1 MKIERTVH
9 TLDAQDQI
17 AGRLASRIAVLL
29 QGKNRVTYQSN
40 VDGGDAVAIENV
52 DKMKFTGRK
61 LTTKLYHRFTGYP
74 GGIRTLRLDEVFAKR
89 PDELL
94 RRMVYAMLP
103 KNKLRPNMIKRLT
116 FAKKAKEK
124 KS

>member
-1 MKIERTVH
+1 MI
-9 TLDAQDQI
+9 DAENQI

-29 QGKNRVTYQSN
+29 QGKNKVTYQRHI
-40 VDGGDAVAIENV
+40 DGGDIVVIENV
-52 DKMKFTGRK
+52 EKMKFSGRK

-74 GGIRTLRLDEVFAKR
+74 GGIRTVRLDEVFAKH

-94 RRMVYAMLP
+94 RRIVYAMLP
-103 KNKLRPNMIKRLT
+103 KNKLRPHMIKRLT
-116 FAKKAKEK
+116 FAKKAKEE